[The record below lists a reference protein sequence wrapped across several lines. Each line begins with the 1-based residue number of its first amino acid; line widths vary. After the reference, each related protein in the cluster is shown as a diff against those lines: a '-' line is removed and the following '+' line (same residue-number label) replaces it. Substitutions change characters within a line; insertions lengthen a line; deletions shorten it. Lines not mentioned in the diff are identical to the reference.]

1 MAMWDDPEMVKCIS
15 CNREFDRNKYESYTC
30 ANCESG
36 VVERIDEWVSAD
48 YVIQT
53 YRQRV

>member
-36 VVERIDEWVSAD
+36 VVERIDE
-48 YVIQT
+48 
-53 YRQRV
+53 